1 MDHKQKSYENTAA
14 SVIKEFQKRGIDGFY
29 YPSSKEAVAFAMS
42 MMEPNSVI
50 ASGGSQTLE
59 ESGMMRAILE
69 SDHVYIDR
77 LKAST
82 PEEKRELYAK
92 SVMADY
98 YFMSSNAITLA
109 GELVNI
115 DGNGN
120 RVACLITGPRN
131 VIVLA
136 GMNKIVSDVGE
147 AVNRVRNIA
156 APPNGVRLHLNT
168 PCASI
173 GKCADCMFEQTMC
186 SHIVVTRRPK
196 QNGRIKVILIGE
208 SLGY

>member
-1 MDHKQKSYENTAA
+1 MDHKQKSYANTAA
-14 SVIKEFQKRGIDGFY
+14 SVIKELQKRGMEGFY
-29 YPSSKEAVAFAMS
+29 CPTSKEAVDLAMS

-50 ASGGSQTLE
+50 ASGGSQTLQ
-59 ESGMMRAILE
+59 ESGMMQAILE
-69 SDHVYIDR
+69 SDHTFIDR

-82 PEEKRELYAK
+82 PEEKREAYAK

-98 YFMSSNAITLA
+98 YFMSSNAITLD

-120 RVACLITGPRN
+120 RVACLITGPKY
-131 VIVLA
+131 VIILA
-136 GMNKIVSDVGE
+136 GMNKIVTDVKE
-147 AVNRVRNIA
+147 AIDRVQNIA
-156 APPNGVRLHLNT
+156 APPNGVRLQLNT

-173 GKCADCMFEQTMC
+173 GKCADCMSEQTMC
-186 SHIVVTRRPK
+186 AQIVVTRRPK